1 MPCTIRDASLV
12 TVKNRNIALN
22 SYYNSW
28 SSAVNGT
35 TVVQSLK
42 GPAMNS
48 AEEVSQI
55 AAGCSACFAVS
66 NDARRLAGETY
77 DANRAVYP
85 NNPSAGG
92 ASGLTGS
99 S

>member
-1 MPCTIRDASLV
+1 MPCAVRDASLV
-12 TVKNRNIALN
+12 TIRNRNIALN

-35 TVVQSLK
+35 PTNHAVTP
-42 GPAMNS
+42 PAATS
-48 AEEVSQI
+48 AEVISQI